1 MLYRYTY
8 NMYLMRNR
16 LFTKLD
22 IDTHFKFISDSTEL
36 KFTGDDIK
44 RIRQQLHELVQT
56 MSILYKERLQS
67 DSIEVVNIDE
77 GNKTIV
83 KNEVMIGTEE
93 AISIKTQEEMKSRI
107 NIKEVSNLNIKSRF
121 AKIVDKEDTSD
132 VVEIEKS
139 SKIPVKE
146 NFGAASN

>member
-1 MLYRYTY
+1 MTVSQQINNHDCVVGIYRYTY

-93 AISIKTQEEMKSRI
+93 AIS
-107 NIKEVSNLNIKSRF
+107 NDN
-121 AKIVDKEDTSD
+121 
-132 VVEIEKS
+132 
-139 SKIPVKE
+139 
-146 NFGAASN
+146 